1 MLIQLAR
8 SRLYFPPVSNWICRL
23 EIHLQTEGETGTL
36 FGMVQLSS
44 VNDGRDC
51 SRYVISNYVDS
62 VGWKQALLSACQVT
76 GYMQAR
82 DTFAG
87 RW

>member
-1 MLIQLAR
+1 MKEGTAADMLSLIMLGAGFTF
-8 SRLYFPPVSNWICRL
+8 RLSSNWIFRL
-23 EIHLQTEGETGTL
+23 EIHLQVDGELGESL

-62 VGWKQALLSACQVT
+62 VG
-76 GYMQAR
+76 
-82 DTFAG
+82 
-87 RW
+87 

>member
-1 MLIQLAR
+1 
-8 SRLYFPPVSNWICRL
+8 
-23 EIHLQTEGETGTL
+23 L

-62 VGWKQALLSACQVT
+62 VGWKQTLLSACQVT
-76 GYMQAR
+76 GYMQGR

-87 RW
+87 R